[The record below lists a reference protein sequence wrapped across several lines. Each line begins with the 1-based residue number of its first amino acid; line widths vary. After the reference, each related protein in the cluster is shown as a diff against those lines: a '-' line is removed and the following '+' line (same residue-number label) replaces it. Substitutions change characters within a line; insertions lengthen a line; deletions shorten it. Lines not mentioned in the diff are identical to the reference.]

1 MKKRGRKKLKQ
12 KLNKIVKKTKRN
24 VFVVIVF
31 IIGLVLFG
39 LLASLIYLIKT
50 QPVIYISSLTPRQG
64 ETILIKVSGNRPE
77 LSGYFDQQKL
87 VFFKTSNSS
96 SKISLLGIDADLT
109 PGKHQIVL
117 NLSPTEKEA
126 REIDVQPSNYRSA
139 NISGNSKLNSKGYTK
154 QVIFDNVVNND
165 NPVLSKIMENSNPQ
179 AYFSQPFTYPLSN
192 IQTSGFE
199 FGIFV
204 GAVGYMQHFGVDLA
218 AKKDT
223 EVFAINDGRV
233 VLAENLSNYGKT
245 IIIDHGLGIF
255 SLYLHLDNFD
265 VSVDQLVKNGQKI
278 GLSGDTGAST
288 GPHLHFSIRN
298 SGSRVDPLLFI
309 QTASSI

>member
-1 MKKRGRKKLKQ
+1 
-12 KLNKIVKKTKRN
+12 
-24 VFVVIVF
+24 
-31 IIGLVLFG
+31 
-39 LLASLIYLIKT
+39 
-50 QPVIYISSLTPRQG
+50 
-64 ETILIKVSGNRPE
+64 
-77 LSGYFDQQKL
+77 
-87 VFFKTSNSS
+87 
-96 SKISLLGIDADLT
+96 
-109 PGKHQIVL
+109 
-117 NLSPTEKEA
+117 
-126 REIDVQPSNYRSA
+126 
-139 NISGNSKLNSKGYTK
+139 
-154 QVIFDNVVNND
+154 
-165 NPVLSKIMENSNPQ
+165 
-179 AYFSQPFTYPLSN
+179 
-192 IQTSGFE
+192 
-199 FGIFV
+199 V